1 MSKSYWIAGMI
12 ICSTGR
18 ERRRLT
24 ERVATDSDLRFIYV
38 KEIVCETTICGA
50 NQRDRDW

>member
-1 MSKSYWIAGMI
+1 MI

-24 ERVATDSDLRFIYV
+24 ERMATDSDLRFIYV

-50 NQRDRDW
+50 NQRDRD